1 MFGLDL
7 EFGIKMIEI
16 KVAVINATERSQKL
30 TQLKKR
36 YFSGA
41 LISYNKVAFL
51 AVSKTCCFI

>member
-7 EFGIKMIEI
+7 EFGIKMMEI
-16 KVAVINATERSQKL
+16 KVAVINATDRLQKL
-30 TQLKKR
+30 TRLKKL

-51 AVSKTCCFI
+51 AVSKTCRFI